1 MAKED
6 NLIPQ
11 AHKLTVDELSKGG
24 QNSAEARRRKRD
36 IRLALETLLEKDIS
50 DKNGNVMTT
59 TEAIALKQIEK
70 ALKGDTKAFEVVRD
84 TVGQKPT
91 DKIDVTVNDDS
102 AKEMDEYFARHSK
115 RTDTE

>member
-1 MAKED
+1 MANEQ
-6 NLIPQ
+6 NLRPSEY
-11 AHKLTVDELSKGG
+11 KLSQDEAKKGG
-24 QNSAEARRRKRD
+24 IASGEARRRKRD
-36 IRLALETLLEKDIS
+36 IRLALEALLEKDIS

-91 DKIDVTVNDDS
+91 EKLDLTVNDDS
-102 AKEMDEYFARHSK
+102 TREMDEYFARHSK
-115 RTDTE
+115 EAD

>member
-1 MAKED
+1 MANEQ
-6 NLIPQ
+6 NLRPSEY
-11 AHKLTVDELSKGG
+11 KLSQDEAKKGG
-24 QNSAEARRRKRD
+24 IASGEARRRKRD
-36 IRLALETLLEKDIS
+36 IRLALEALLEKDIS

-91 DKIDVTVNDDS
+91 DKLDLTVNDDS
-102 AKEMDEYFARHSK
+102 TREMDEYFARHSK
-115 RTDTE
+115 EAD